1 MPSTGGLP
9 RRRSSSTGSTPPRE
23 RFVIRVKMNQISASA
38 TITATIAPMI
48 SAAPAPLLGAFWLFW
63 AMIVTASV
71 VIRPRFP
78 VRTGAMRLDSP
89 AGRAGTGDRMDT
101 ENKEGLPPDDGAVEE
116 RGTGELGGAGV
127 AGGAGEGTPG
137 GPEGSPYEPGEGP
150 TAGEETGIT
159 GDPDEEETGITGD
172 PDER

>member
-1 MPSTGGLP
+1 MPSTGGFP

-23 RFVIRVKMNQISASA
+23 RFVIRVKTNQIKANR

-48 SAAPAPLLGAFWLFW
+48 SPAPTPPLGAFWLFW
-63 AMIVTASV
+63 ARTVTASV
-71 VIRPRFP
+71 VIRTRFP
-78 VRTGAMRLDSP
+78 KRAGAMRLDSP
-89 AGRAGTGDRMDT
+89 AGRAGTGEAMDT
-101 ENKEGLPPDDGAVEE
+101 ENREQLPPDDGAVEE
-116 RGTGELGGAGV
+116 RGTGQLGGAGV

-150 TAGEETGIT
+150 TS
-159 GDPDEEETGITGD
+159 DEETGITGD